1 MEKNIAVIKGDGI
14 GPEIVTEAMKVL
26 DAVAKKYNHKFNY
39 TEILMGG
46 CSIDAYGV
54 PLSDEALKI
63 AKKSDSVLLG
73 AIGGNTTTSPWYKLE
88 PSLRPEAGLLKIRKE
103 LGLFANLRPAYLYDE
118 LKGACP
124 LKEELTAGGFDMM
137 IMRELTGGLYF
148 GERSTEKEGDQMVA
162 RDSMSYSESEIRRIA
177 KRGFDIAMKRNKK
190 VIRIILIIA
199 AIAAALAGSGYALW
213 KTGVFERINS
223 VEELREVISGAGA
236 WAGVVYF
243 FLQMMTVIVAPI
255 PSNISMMAGALALGF
270 WPAMILGVLA
280 VGVGSVIVFLA
291 ARALGRNAIHRFL
304 DKGVME
310 KYLPVIE
317 EKQDMFLFLT
327 MLFPFFP
334 DDALCMLAGL
344 TNIPLGRFVVIM
356 ALSRPWGLIVAA
368 LMGSGSIS
376 LPIWAWAVIGVAGLF
391 IFYFAMKYSAQI
403 EEALLRFV
411 RKIVPKKTK
420 IDRK

>member
-1 MEKNIAVIKGDGI
+1 
-14 GPEIVTEAMKVL
+14 
-26 DAVAKKYNHKFNY
+26 
-39 TEILMGG
+39 
-46 CSIDAYGV
+46 
-54 PLSDEALKI
+54 
-63 AKKSDSVLLG
+63 
-73 AIGGNTTTSPWYKLE
+73 
-88 PSLRPEAGLLKIRKE
+88 
-103 LGLFANLRPAYLYDE
+103 
-118 LKGACP
+118 
-124 LKEELTAGGFDMM
+124 
-137 IMRELTGGLYF
+137 
-148 GERSTEKEGDQMVA
+148 
-162 RDSMSYSESEIRRIA
+162 
-177 KRGFDIAMKRNKK
+177 MKRNKK

-270 WPAMILGVLA
+270 WKAMILGVLA
-280 VGVGSVIVFLA
+280 VVAGSMIVFLA

-344 TNIPLGRFVVIM
+344 TNISLGRFTAIM
-356 ALSRPWGLIVAA
+356 ILGRPWGLIIAA
-368 LMGSGSIS
+368 LLGSGSLS
-376 LPIWAWAVIGVAGLF
+376 LPVWAWVILGAVGIC
-391 IFYFAMKYSAQI
+391 IFYFALKYSSEI
-403 EEALLRFV
+403 EDKLFTFA
-411 RKIVPKKTK
+411 RKVTKKK
-420 IDRK
+420 

>member
-1 MEKNIAVIKGDGI
+1 
-14 GPEIVTEAMKVL
+14 
-26 DAVAKKYNHKFNY
+26 
-39 TEILMGG
+39 
-46 CSIDAYGV
+46 
-54 PLSDEALKI
+54 
-63 AKKSDSVLLG
+63 
-73 AIGGNTTTSPWYKLE
+73 
-88 PSLRPEAGLLKIRKE
+88 
-103 LGLFANLRPAYLYDE
+103 
-118 LKGACP
+118 
-124 LKEELTAGGFDMM
+124 
-137 IMRELTGGLYF
+137 
-148 GERSTEKEGDQMVA
+148 
-162 RDSMSYSESEIRRIA
+162 
-177 KRGFDIAMKRNKK
+177 MKRNKK

-199 AIAAALAGSGYALW
+199 AIAAALAGGGYALW

-270 WPAMILGVLA
+270 WKAMILGVLA
-280 VGVGSVIVFLA
+280 VVAGSIIVFLA

-344 TNIPLGRFVVIM
+344 TNISLGRFTAIM
-356 ALSRPWGLIVAA
+356 ILGRPWGLIVAA
-368 LMGSGSIS
+368 LLGSGSLS
-376 LPIWAWAVIGVAGLF
+376 LPVWAWVILGAVGIC
-391 IFYFAMKYSAQI
+391 IFYFALKYSSEI
-403 EEALLRFV
+403 EDKLFTFA
-411 RKIVPKKTK
+411 RKVTKKK
-420 IDRK
+420 

>member
-1 MEKNIAVIKGDGI
+1 MKEHRKIVRWLLIALAVI
-14 GPEIVTEAMKVL
+14 
-26 DAVAKKYNHKFNY
+26 
-39 TEILMGG
+39 
-46 CSIDAYGV
+46 
-54 PLSDEALKI
+54 
-63 AKKSDSVLLG
+63 
-73 AIGGNTTTSPWYKLE
+73 
-88 PSLRPEAGLLKIRKE
+88 
-103 LGLFANLRPAYLYDE
+103 
-118 LKGACP
+118 
-124 LKEELTAGGFDMM
+124 
-137 IMRELTGGLYF
+137 
-148 GERSTEKEGDQMVA
+148 
-162 RDSMSYSESEIRRIA
+162 
-177 KRGFDIAMKRNKK
+177 
-190 VIRIILIIA
+190 
-199 AIAAALAGSGYALW
+199 AALAVCGYALW

-223 VEELREVISGAGA
+223 VDELREVISGAGA

-291 ARALGRNAIHRFL
+291 ARALGKKAVQRFL
-304 DKGVME
+304 DKGVMD
-310 KYLPVIE
+310 KYLPIIE

-376 LPIWAWAVIGVAGLF
+376 LPIWAWAVIGVIGLF

-411 RKIVPKKTK
+411 RKIVPQKTK